1 MFELLFSETWPWY
14 VAGPLIGLAVPVLAL
29 IGNYP
34 FGVSTSLRHIVRL
47 VLPGRKPDY
56 FDYDIEPEL
65 WNLFLIAGLVLGGFL
80 AALGGLPEQIGISP
94 ETQADLASLGV
105 TNLSGLIPG
114 AVFNLQNLLSA
125 PGLILLVVGGFL
137 IGFGT
142 RYANGCTSGHSITG
156 LSILNPVSLLAT
168 AMFFVGG
175 LIATHL
181 LMPLILRGFS
191 P

>member
-1 MFELLFSETWPWY
+1 MFGVIFSETWPWY
-14 VAGPLIGLAVPVLAL
+14 VAGPLIGLAVPALAF

-47 VLPGRKPDY
+47 LLPRRKLAY

-65 WNLFLIAGLVLGGFL
+65 WNLFLIAGLFFGGFL
-80 AALGGLPEQIGISP
+80 AALGGLPDQIGISA
-94 ETQADLASLGV
+94 ETRAALASLGV
-105 TNLSGLIPG
+105 TNLSGLIPAG
-114 AVFNLQNLLSA
+114 VFNLQSLMDWPA
-125 PGLILLVVGGFL
+125 IVLLVVGGFL

-142 RYANGCTSGHSITG
+142 RYGNGCTSGHSITG

-175 LIATHL
+175 LVATHIL
-181 LMPLILRGFS
+181 LPLILKGWN